1 MSLARREDYNP
12 AVLERLKRI
21 APFLKPIVILALF
34 AIALRVLQD
43 SLARYRYRDVIAY
56 LSSLPLDQVILA
68 VVLTFLGYLVM
79 TGYDT
84 LAFEYIRHP
93 LPYRKIAL
101 ASFIGYAFNN
111 NVGLSGLVGGS
122 LRYRLYNAWRL
133 SAVEIAKVIAFC
145 TLSFWLGFVLLGGT
159 LFIVAPP
166 VIPSAVHLPF
176 NSVRALGIVL
186 LIPALLYFLWIS
198 IRREPVRIRQW
209 EFELPTF
216 GLFVAQV
223 TISAIDWIIAA
234 AVLYILLPDQLPL
247 SFPQFCAIFFL
258 AQIAGVAS
266 NVPGGLGIFEAVIL
280 LFLGPFFSAS
290 AILGALVAFRAIY
303 YLLPLFAATILLA
316 THEILEKREGVRRAW
331 KIFGRWAP
339 GIAPQLLAFTTFVG
353 GAVLLFSGATPT
365 LPGRLHW
372 LRRLVPLPIVEISH
386 FFGSI
391 AGALLLLIARGLQ
404 RRLDAAY
411 QMAVVVLTAG
421 IVLQIFKG
429 GDFEEAVILGIMLF
443 ALVASRRHFYRKA
456 SLVNESFGPGWI
468 FAILLVLI
476 SSAWLGFFSYKYV
489 AYSNDLWWRF
499 QFRADAPRFLRAGVG
514 VLAAMLIVAVRHL
527 LRPAV
532 PDPDPPTINQLDSA
546 AAIVKADTHSQANL
560 ALLGDKPF
568 LFSDSG
574 RAFIMYG
581 VEGRSW
587 VAMGD
592 PVGPD
597 EEKSELI
604 WRFRELC
611 DLHAAWPV
619 FYEIERRHLHYY
631 LDLGLTLQKIGEEA
645 RISLPDFSLEGG
657 SRKWMRK
664 MQRKVETEGCSFEIV
679 QDPKPVLAELRE
691 ISDSWLAEK
700 KTREKGFSL
709 GFFAEDYIQRFPVAL
724 VKREGR
730 IVSFAN
736 IWANGDQ
743 EEVSVDLM
751 RHRTDAP
758 SGVMDY
764 MFLQLILWSQQQGY
778 RWFNLGMAPLSGLE
792 NRSLGTVW
800 NRVGALAYRFGE
812 NFYNFQGLR
821 QYKEKFDPVW
831 EPMYIASPGGL
842 VLPRI
847 LTNLAT
853 LISGGLRG
861 VVAK

>member
-1 MSLARREDYNP
+1 MLD
-12 AVLERLKRI
+12 RLKRI
-21 APFLKPIVILALF
+21 APFLKPVIVLALF
-34 AIALRVLQD
+34 AIALRVLQET
-43 SLARYRYRDVIAY
+43 LARYRYRDVVAY
-56 LSSLPLDQVILA
+56 ISSLPIDQVILA
-68 VVLTFLGYLVM
+68 VVLTLLGYLVM

-145 TLSFWLGFVLLGGT
+145 TISFWLGFVLLGGT
-159 LFIVAPP
+159 LFIASPP
-166 VIPSAVHLPF
+166 EVPTAVHLPF
-176 NSVRALGIVL
+176 NSVRILGIIL
-186 LIPALLYFLWIS
+186 LIPAAAYFLWIA

-209 EFELPTF
+209 EFDLPTF

-223 TISAIDWIIAA
+223 TISALDWVIAA
-234 AVLYILLPDQLPL
+234 GVLYILLPDSLPL
-247 SFPQFCAIFFL
+247 TFTKFLSIFFL

-266 NVPGGLGIFEAVIL
+266 NVPGGLGVFEAIIL
-280 LFLGPFFSAS
+280 LFLAPFFSAW
-290 AILGALVAFRAIY
+290 AILESLVAFRAIY
-303 YLLPLFAATILLA
+303 YLLPLFVATILLA
-316 THEILEKREGVRRAW
+316 TRETLEKREGVARAW
-331 KIFGRWAP
+331 RIFGRWAP
-339 GIAPQLLAFTTFVG
+339 GIAPNLLAFTTFVG

-365 LPGRLHW
+365 LPSRLHW

-411 QMAVVVLTAG
+411 QLAVMVLSAG

-429 GDFEEAVILGIMLF
+429 GDFEEAVILAIMLF
-443 ALVASRRHFYRKA
+443 ALFASRRHFYRKA

-527 LRPAV
+527 LRPAI
-532 PDPDPPTINQLDSA
+532 PEPDPPTIEELALAS
-546 AAIVKADTHSQANL
+546 AIVKSDTHSTSNL
-560 ALLGDKPF
+560 ALLGDKPY
-568 LFSDSG
+568 LFSESK
-574 RAFIMYG
+574 RALIMYG

-587 VAMGD
+587 IAMGD

-597 EEKSELI
+597 DEKSELI
-604 WRFRELC
+604 WKFRELC
-611 DLHAAWPV
+611 DLHAGWPV
-619 FYEIERRHLHYY
+619 FYEIERKHLHFY

-645 RISLPDFSLEGG
+645 RVPLEDFSLEGG
-657 SRKWMRK
+657 TRKWMRK
-664 MQRKVETEGCSFEIV
+664 MQRRLEGEGCCFEIL
-679 QDPKPVLAELRE
+679 QDPMPILPELRE
-691 ISDSWLAEK
+691 ISDAWLAEK

-709 GFFAEDYIQRFPVAL
+709 GFFAEKYINQFQVA
-724 VKREGR
+724 VVRRGGR
-730 IVSFAN
+730 IVSFSN
-736 IWANGDQ
+736 LWTTGHK
-743 EEVSVDLM
+743 EELSVDLM
-751 RHRTDAP
+751 RHRSDAP
-758 SGVMDY
+758 NGVMDY
-764 MFLQLILWSQQQGY
+764 MFLHLILWGQQQGY
-778 RWFNLGMAPLSGLE
+778 GTFNLGMAPLSGLE

-800 NRVGALAYRFGE
+800 NRVGALAYQFGE

-821 QYKEKFDPVW
+821 QYKEKFDPLW
-831 EPMYIASPGGL
+831 EPMYLASPGGL
-842 VLPRI
+842 ALPRI

>member
-1 MSLARREDYNP
+1 M
-12 AVLERLKRI
+12 LERLRRI
-21 APFLKPIVILALF
+21 APFLKPIIILALF
-34 AIALRVLQD
+34 AIALRVLQE
-43 SLARYRYRDVIAY
+43 SLSRYRYRDIIAY
-56 LSSLPLDQVILA
+56 LSSLPADQVVLA
-68 VVLTFLGYLVM
+68 IALTLLGYLVM

-111 NVGLSGLVGGS
+111 NVGFSGLVGGS
-122 LRYRLYNAWRL
+122 IRYRLYSAWRL
-133 SAVEIAKVIAFC
+133 NAVEIAKVIAFC

-159 LFIVAPP
+159 LFIGWPP
-166 VIPSAVHLPF
+166 EIPSAVHLPF
-176 NSVRALGIVL
+176 NSVRILGIIL
-186 LIPALLYFLWIS
+186 LLPALAYFLWIA

-209 EFELPTF
+209 EFDLPTF
-216 GLFVAQV
+216 GVFVAQI
-223 TISAIDWIIAA
+223 TISAIDWIIAGS
-234 AVLYILLPDQLPL
+234 VLYILLPDQLPL
-247 SFPQFCAIFFL
+247 SFVRFLSIFFL

-280 LFLGPFFSAS
+280 LFLGPFFPAS
-290 AILGALVAFRAIY
+290 AIVGSLVAFRAIY
-303 YLLPLFAATILLA
+303 YLVPLIIATVLLA
-316 THEILEKREGVRRAW
+316 AHEILEKREGVARAW
-331 KIFGRWAP
+331 RIFGRWAP
-339 GIAPQLLAFTTFVG
+339 GIAPHLLAFTTFVG

-365 LPGRLHW
+365 LPNRLHW

-411 QMAVVVLTAG
+411 QLAVVVITAG

-429 GDFEEAVILGIMLF
+429 GDFEEAIILSIMLF
-443 ALVASRRHFYRKA
+443 ALVASRRHFYRKGL
-456 SLVNESFGPGWI
+456 LVNETFGPGWTL
-468 FAILLVLI
+468 AILLVLI

-489 AYSNDLWWRF
+489 GYSNDLWWRF
-499 QFRADAPRFLRAGVG
+499 QFRGDAPRFLRAGVG

-532 PDPDPPTINQLDSA
+532 PDPDPPTLDELERA
-546 AAIVKADTHSQANL
+546 AAIVKTDSHSQANL
-560 ALLGDKPF
+560 ALLGDKPC

-587 VAMGD
+587 IAMGD

-597 EEKSELI
+597 EEKAELI
-604 WRFRELC
+604 WKFRELT
-611 DLHAAWPV
+611 DLHVAWPV
-619 FYEIERRHLHYY
+619 FYEVGRRHLHFY

-645 RISLPDFSLEGG
+645 RVPLEAFTLEGG

-664 MQRKVETEGCSFEIV
+664 MQRKVESEGGSFEIV
-679 QDPKPVLAELRE
+679 SDPAPIMAELRE
-691 ISDSWLAEK
+691 ISDAWLAEK

-709 GFFAEDYIQRFPVAL
+709 GFFAEDYVRRFPVGI
-724 VKREGR
+724 VRREGR
-730 IVSFAN
+730 IVAFAN
-736 IWANGDQ
+736 LWASGGK
-743 EEVSVDLM
+743 EELSVDLM
-751 RHRTDAP
+751 RQRSDAP
-758 SGVMDY
+758 AGVMDY
-764 MFLQLILWSQQQGY
+764 MFLHLMLWGQQQGFAS
-778 RWFNLGMAPLSGLE
+778 FNLGMAPLAGLE
-792 NRSLGTVW
+792 SRNLATVW

-821 QYKEKFDPVW
+821 AYKEKFDPVW
-831 EPMYIASPGGL
+831 EPTYLVSPGGL